1 MAQDFDSAQL
11 STLLTT
17 CEDLIARARAA
28 EDRYADALG
37 VADERWQFSSH
48 NLLHYLALREQ
59 DIRATQRQL
68 GRLGLSRLGRAESH
82 VMASLLALRKLLHRL
97 LGQVPPEATPPFSI
111 DAGKAA
117 IDSHAEALLGRRRSA
132 SRSRVMVTM
141 PSDAAEQPQWL
152 VSLIEAGMSAARINC
167 AKDGPDTWLAII
179 EQIRKAE
186 DEAGR
191 KVKIC
196 MDLGGPKLRTGP
208 METVGG
214 RIFVEPPAT
223 PIGQPPRP
231 ARLWLAP
238 EPSDAIDYDAHLPIN
253 EVWLRQIQVGDLI
266 GVEDTMRRQT
276 QLWIQYTNQEGVLA
290 LSQQEL
296 TFRTGTSLRL
306 VSRPSAYPE
315 TQVRSLPSKDT
326 FLLLRQGDSLH
337 LTRDPIPGR
346 PAEYNAEGA
355 LIRPPHISCTLP
367 EIFDQVK
374 VNERVLFND
383 GKIEGI
389 IREVTHEEMQVE
401 ITFAKPTGSKLRA
414 DKGINFPDSRL
425 QISGLTSNDRSHLSF
440 VAEHADVVSMSFV
453 NSPADVYDL
462 LSELERLGGQ
472 ELGVVLKI
480 ETRQG
485 YLQLPGIL
493 LAAMQHY
500 PVGVMIARGDL
511 AVEVGWQ
518 ELALVQEEISRIC
531 EAAHVPTIWA
541 TQVLETLAKKGRPSR
556 AEITDAATA
565 RRAEC
570 VMLNKGPHILDA
582 VRLLG
587 TILNDMEEFHAKS
600 APMLP
605 ELGTEWPEALVP
617 EERPTK

>member
-1 MAQDFDSAQL
+1 MAQDFDSALL
-11 STLLTT
+11 SALLAT

-28 EDRYADALG
+28 EDRYAEALS
-37 VADERWQFSSH
+37 VIDDRWQLSSH

-59 DIRATQRQL
+59 DIRATQQQL
-68 GRLGLSRLGRAESH
+68 GRLGVSRLGRAESH
-82 VMASLLALRKLLHRL
+82 VMASLLALRALLHRL
-97 LGQVPPEATPPFSI
+97 LGQKAPEAEPPFSI

-117 IDSHAEALLGRRRSA
+117 IDTHAEALLGRRRSA

-141 PSDAAEQPQWL
+141 PSDAAAQLPWL
-152 VSLIEAGMSAARINC
+152 TSLIEAGMSAARINC
-167 AKDGPDTWLAII
+167 AKDDPDTWLSTI
-179 EQIRKAE
+179 EQLRQAE
-186 DEAGR
+186 AQAGR

-214 RIFVEPPAT
+214 RITVKPPAT
-223 PIGQPPRP
+223 PLGQPPRP

-238 EPSDAIDYDAHLPIN
+238 GPSEAIDYDAHLPIN
-253 EVWLRQIQVGDLI
+253 EGWLRQIQVGDLI
-266 GVEDTMRRQT
+266 GGEDTTRRQT
-276 QLWIQYTNQEGVLA
+276 QLWIQYVSPEGVLA

-296 TFRTGTSLRL
+296 TFRTGTTLRL
-306 VSRPSAYPE
+306 VNRPSAYPE
-315 TQVRSLPSKDT
+315 TRVGSLPSKDT
-326 FLLLRQGDSLH
+326 FLLLHQGDILH

-346 PAEYNAEGA
+346 PAEYDAEGA

-367 EIFDQVK
+367 EMFDQVK
-374 VNERVLFND
+374 VGERVLFND

-389 IREVTHEEMQVE
+389 ICAVSHEEMQVK
-401 ITFAKPTGSKLRA
+401 ITFANPTGSKLRA

-425 QISGLTSNDRSHLSF
+425 QISGLTPKDRSHLSF
-440 VAEHADVVSMSFV
+440 VAKHADVVSLSFV
-453 NSPADVYDL
+453 NSPADVHDL
-462 LSELERLGGQ
+462 LDELARVGG
-472 ELGVVLKI
+472 EKLGVILKI

-485 YLQLPGIL
+485 YLRLPGIL
-493 LAAMQHY
+493 LAAMRHY

-518 ELALVQEEISRIC
+518 ELALVQEEIGRIC
-531 EAAHVPTIWA
+531 EAAHAPTIWA

-570 VMLNKGPHILDA
+570 VMLNQGPHILEA

-587 TILNDMEEFHAKS
+587 TILNAMEEFHAKS

-605 ELGTEWPEALVP
+605 ELATEWPVP
-617 EERPTK
+617 SPSD

>member
-1 MAQDFDSAQL
+1 MAQEFDSAQL
-11 STLLTT
+11 SALLTT
-17 CEDLIARARAA
+17 CKALIARARAA
-28 EDRYADALG
+28 EGRYADALR
-37 VADERWQFSSH
+37 VSDERWQFSSH

-59 DIRATQRQL
+59 DIRETQQQL
-68 GRLGLSRLGRAESH
+68 GRLGVSRLGRAESH
-82 VMASLLALRKLLHRL
+82 VMASLLALRALLHRL
-97 LGQVPPEATPPFSI
+97 LGQSAPEADPPFSI

-117 IDSHAEALLGRRRSA
+117 IDTHAEALLGRRRSA

-141 PSDAAEQPQWL
+141 PSDAAAHLPWL
-152 VSLIEAGMSAARINC
+152 TSLIEAGMSAARINC
-167 AKDGPDTWLAII
+167 AKDGPDTWLNII

-186 DEAGR
+186 DQAGR

-214 RIFVEPPAT
+214 RLTVKPPAT
-223 PIGQPPRP
+223 PLGQPPRP

-238 EPSDAIDYDAHLPIN
+238 EASEAIHYDIHLPVK

-266 GVEDTMRRQT
+266 GAVDTQRRQS
-276 QLWIQYTNQEGVLA
+276 QLWVQYTNQEGLLA
-290 LSQQEL
+290 LSQQAL
-296 TFRTGTSLRL
+296 TFRTGTPLRL
-306 VSRPSAYPE
+306 INRPSAYPE
-315 TQVRSLPSKDT
+315 TQVGSLPSKDT
-326 FLLLRQGDSLH
+326 FLLLRPGDLLH
-337 LTRDPIPGR
+337 LTREPIPGR
-346 PAEYNAEGA
+346 PAEYDAEGA
-355 LIRPPHISCTLP
+355 LIRPAHISCTLP
-367 EIFDQVK
+367 EIFDQAK
-374 VNERVLFND
+374 ADERVLFND

-389 IREVTHEEMQVE
+389 IREVSHQEMQVE

-425 QISGLTSNDRSHLSF
+425 QISGLTAKDRSHLSF

-453 NSPADVYDL
+453 NSPTDVYDL
-462 LSELERLGGQ
+462 LNELGRVGGDK
-472 ELGVVLKI
+472 LGVVLKI

-493 LAAMQHY
+493 LAAMRHY

-518 ELALVQEEISRIC
+518 ELALVQEEIARIC
-531 EAAHVPTIWA
+531 EAAHAPTIWA

-570 VMLNKGPHILDA
+570 VMLNKGPHILEA
-582 VRLLG
+582 VRLLS

-605 ELGTEWPEALVP
+605 ELATEWPVLSTQ
-617 EERPTK
+617 EERPAR